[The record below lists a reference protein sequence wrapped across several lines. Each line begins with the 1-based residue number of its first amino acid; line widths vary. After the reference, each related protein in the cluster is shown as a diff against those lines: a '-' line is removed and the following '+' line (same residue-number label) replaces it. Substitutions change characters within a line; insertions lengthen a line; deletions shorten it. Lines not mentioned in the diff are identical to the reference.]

1 MPIITEITP
10 PESHIVIVEDLARAI
25 RNGIGTEK
33 KMSIDEALQIAQH
46 VLNFFGFEERIIDN
60 YLEPDDRGLFYM
72 LEEIG
77 ILLPEREETTLFDGR
92 EWRIHYWVVNYRRIQ
107 SLQSYEQTYEKD
119 ENIENVYK
127 ELPDEFWSRGVGE

>member
-10 PESHIVIVEDLARAI
+10 PESHIVLVEELAKAI

-33 KMSIDEALQIAQH
+33 KMSMDEALQIAQH

-77 ILLPEREETTLFDGR
+77 ILLPEREETTLYDGR

-107 SLQSYEQTYEKD
+107 SLQSSEIVEEKN
-119 ENIENVYK
+119 ENIEDIYK
-127 ELPDEFWSRGVGE
+127 DLPDEYWSRGVGE

>member
-10 PESHIVIVEDLARAI
+10 PESHIVLVEELAKAI

-33 KMSIDEALQIAQH
+33 KMSMDEALQIAQH

-72 LEEIG
+72 LEEVG
-77 ILLPEREETTLFDGR
+77 ILLPEREETTLYDGR

-107 SLQSYEQTYEKD
+107 SLQSSEIVEEKN
-119 ENIENVYK
+119 ENIEDIYK
-127 ELPDEFWSRGVGE
+127 DLPDEYWSRGVGE

>member
-10 PESHIVIVEDLARAI
+10 PESHIVLVEELAKAI

-33 KMSIDEALQIAQH
+33 KMSMDEALQIAQH

-77 ILLPEREETTLFDGR
+77 ILLPEREETTLYDGR

-107 SLQSYEQTYEKD
+107 SLQSSEIVEEKS
-119 ENIENVYK
+119 ENIEDIYK
-127 ELPDEFWSRGVGE
+127 DLPDEYWSRGVGE

>member
-10 PESHIVIVEDLARAI
+10 PESHIVLVEDLARAI
-25 RNGIGTEK
+25 RNGIGMEK
-33 KMSIDEALQIAQH
+33 KMSMDEALQISQH

-107 SLQSYEQTYEKD
+107 SLQLSEQTYEKS
-119 ENIENVYK
+119 ENIEDVYK
-127 ELPDEFWSRGVGE
+127 DLPDEFWSRGVGE

>member
-10 PESHIVIVEDLARAI
+10 PESHIVLVDELAKAI

-33 KMSIDEALQIAQH
+33 KMSMDEALQIAQH

-77 ILLPEREETTLFDGR
+77 ILLPEREETTLYDGR

-107 SLQSYEQTYEKD
+107 SLQSSEIVEEKS
-119 ENIENVYK
+119 ENIEDIYK
-127 ELPDEFWSRGVGE
+127 ELPDEYWSRGVGE

>member
-10 PESHIVIVEDLARAI
+10 PESHIVLVDELAKAI

-33 KMSIDEALQIAQH
+33 KMSMDEALQIAQH

-77 ILLPEREETTLFDGR
+77 ILLPEREETTLYDGR

-107 SLQSYEQTYEKD
+107 SLQSSEIVEEKN
-119 ENIENVYK
+119 ENIEDIYK
-127 ELPDEFWSRGVGE
+127 DLPDEYWSRGVGE

>member
-10 PESHIVIVEDLARAI
+10 PESHIVLVDELAKAI

-33 KMSIDEALQIAQH
+33 KMSMDEALQIAQH

-77 ILLPEREETTLFDGR
+77 ILLPEREETTLYDGR

-107 SLQSYEQTYEKD
+107 SLQSSEIVEEKS
-119 ENIENVYK
+119 ENIEDIYK
-127 ELPDEFWSRGVGE
+127 DLPDEYWSRGVGE

>member
-10 PESHIVIVEDLARAI
+10 PESHIVLVEELAKAI

-33 KMSIDEALQIAQH
+33 KMSMDEALQIAQH

-72 LEEIG
+72 LEEVG
-77 ILLPEREETTLFDGR
+77 ILLPEREETTLYDGR

-107 SLQSYEQTYEKD
+107 SLQSSETVEEKS
-119 ENIENVYK
+119 ENIEDIYK
-127 ELPDEFWSRGVGE
+127 DLPDEYWSRGVGE